1 MKTKIERFALGLI
14 LAPLAPI
21 AGLLIFWWGS
31 YALLPESW
39 IPYCGLGGLGL
50 GILADLFFL
59 KKLIGRAYNLGAVFW
74 VAVLLFYSV
83 GTFGFFMGVPIFNA
97 ALAIPAGFIIGGK
110 LAHETTDGVRIR
122 RASLRTSIL
131 TTVAAGADLRRL
143 RRHCLAQPIHCKRPA
158 RYAWTGF
165 RSHPG
170 HDLGTHPGRRGG
182 PAGRQLGADRTLGPH
197 FLSLFKGMI

>member
-21 AGLLIFWWGS
+21 AGLLIFWWVS
-31 YALLPESW
+31 YALLPASW
-39 IPYCGLGGLGL
+39 IPYFGLGGLGL
-50 GILADLFFL
+50 GILADMVFL

-83 GTFGFFMGVPIFNA
+83 GTLGFFMGVPLFNA
-97 ALAIPAGFIIGGK
+97 ALAIPAGFVIGGK

-131 TTVAAGADLRRL
+131 TTSLMALICVVSAAIALLSPSTASDLRGMLGLGFEVTRAMIWGL
-143 RRHCLAQPIHCKRPA
+143 ILVGGAGLLMVNWVLTGLSVHISY
-158 RYAWTGF
+158 RYLKT
-165 RSHPG
+165 
-170 HDLGTHPGRRGG
+170 
-182 PAGRQLGADRTLGPH
+182 
-197 FLSLFKGMI
+197 